1 MLSGKKN
8 GLWDSFDFDILKD
21 NFLDIISFTGNV
33 TKLIF
38 KVILIFVKLPFK
50 YLKKLFVSISDF
62 FRVRLVK
69 SFRLFI
75 NELREVFKESKEI
88 RKLAKSEAEIKN
100 KSFISMWFSLCMK
113 LVKKHKKLFR
123 SILNRTAPIVA
134 IIVLAMTI
142 NYYSTTTLA
151 LAINYNGESIGYILD
166 ESVFHEAEEM
176 ARERL
181 ETGMSTVTETASD
194 VLSVPTYEFKRI
206 SKNMLTDAVA
216 ICDKIIEGSS
226 YDITTACGVYIDNE
240 FICAVKNETDA
251 ISVFENV
258 LEKKSQPGETAD
270 YLQDINYKQGL
281 YPDRPE
287 TIWGT
292 KELTQKAESISIKTV
307 KTEKIV
313 ETVPFKTETIKSSV
327 LYAGDTKITVK
338 GENGTKTT
346 TKLITYINGKKVSE
360 KIASQKITKKPV
372 TQKVLV
378 GTMQKFYHYDEQS
391 NKGKFLWPVPAIR
404 EISSH
409 FGYSWGRTHQG
420 LDISGAGVTGQDIV
434 AAESGVVESVSMSNS
449 GYGHSLVINHGGGI
463 RTRYA
468 HCIAGSIA
476 VKTGQ
481 KVSKG
486 QVIAAVGS
494 TGNSTGAHLHFEVL
508 VNGTPV
514 DPLKYL

>member
-69 SFRLFI
+69 SLKLFI
-75 NELREVFKESKEI
+75 NELKDVFKESKEI

-194 VLSVPTYEFKRI
+194 VLSV
-206 SKNMLTDAVA
+206 
-216 ICDKIIEGSS
+216 
-226 YDITTACGVYIDNE
+226 
-240 FICAVKNETDA
+240 
-251 ISVFENV
+251 
-258 LEKKSQPGETAD
+258 
-270 YLQDINYKQGL
+270 
-281 YPDRPE
+281 
-287 TIWGT
+287 
-292 KELTQKAESISIKTV
+292 
-307 KTEKIV
+307 
-313 ETVPFKTETIKSSV
+313 
-327 LYAGDTKITVK
+327 
-338 GENGTKTT
+338 
-346 TKLITYINGKKVSE
+346 
-360 KIASQKITKKPV
+360 
-372 TQKVLV
+372 
-378 GTMQKFYHYDEQS
+378 
-391 NKGKFLWPVPAIR
+391 
-404 EISSH
+404 
-409 FGYSWGRTHQG
+409 
-420 LDISGAGVTGQDIV
+420 
-434 AAESGVVESVSMSNS
+434 
-449 GYGHSLVINHGGGI
+449 
-463 RTRYA
+463 
-468 HCIAGSIA
+468 
-476 VKTGQ
+476 
-481 KVSKG
+481 
-486 QVIAAVGS
+486 
-494 TGNSTGAHLHFEVL
+494 
-508 VNGTPV
+508 
-514 DPLKYL
+514 

>member
-8 GLWDSFDFDILKD
+8 GLSESFDFEALKE
-21 NFLDIISFTGNV
+21 NFLDVICFTGNI

-38 KVILIFVKLPFK
+38 KGISILIKLPFK
-50 YLKKLFVSISDF
+50 YLKKIFVSASDF
-62 FRVRLVK
+62 LRVRLVK
-69 SFRLFI
+69 TFKSFI
-75 NELREVFKESKEI
+75 HECTDAFKEAKEI
-88 RKLAKSEAEIKN
+88 RSLAKAQAQDN
-100 KSFISMWFSLCMK
+100 DKSFASTCFSLYVK
-113 LVKKHKKLFR
+113 LVKKRKKLFR
-123 SILNRTAPIVA
+123 SVLNRTAPVVA
-134 IIVLAMTI
+134 LIALILTI

-151 LAINYNGESIGYILD
+151 LAINYNGESIGYVLD

-206 SKNMLTDAVA
+206 SKNMLTDAVT

-258 LEKKSQPGETAD
+258 LEKKSRDGASVD
-270 YLQDINYKQGL
+270 YLQEINYEQGL

-292 KELTQKAESISIKTV
+292 KELTEKAESISIKTV
-307 KTEKIV
+307 RTEKIV
-313 ETVPFKTETIKSSV
+313 ETVPFKTETVKSSM
-327 LYAGDTKITVK
+327 LYAGDTRIAVK
-338 GENGTKTT
+338 GVNGSMLT
-346 TKLITYINGKKVSE
+346 TKLITYIDGKKVSE
-360 KIASQKITKKPV
+360 KIASQKVTQKPV

-378 GTMQKFYHYDEQS
+378 GTMKKVYYYDAEG
-391 NKGKFLWPVPAIR
+391 NEGRFMWPVPAIK
-404 EISSH
+404 EISSP
-409 FGYSWGRTHQG
+409 FGYRWGRTHQG
-420 LDISGAGVTGQDIV
+420 IDISGSGVTGQDIV
-434 AAESGVVESVSMSNS
+434 AAESGVVESVSLSNS

-486 QVIAAVGS
+486 QVVAAVGS

-508 VNGTPV
+508 VNGSPV